1 MVTGTLAC
9 PEGATVLR
17 SPLVGT
23 RAGAHEPRER
33 TAVARG
39 PAHDA
44 THTTQHTRRNT
55 FTQRTQVLLVVSAS
69 SHREGE
75 CLWHLARLS
84 VGGRRERLDGTANRL
99 DLREHARRCPGVLVD
114 ALAICGAQRPEQE
127 GPGTLEAGAPQM
139 GADRLPGREGTG
151 GYRADSATHSR

>member
-1 MVTGTLAC
+1 M
-9 PEGATVLR
+9 
-17 SPLVGT
+17 S
-23 RAGAHEPRER
+23 RANEQQSHG
-33 TAVARG
+33 
-39 PAHDA
+39 DL
-44 THTTQHTRRNT
+44 HTTQ
-55 FTQRTQVLLVVSAS
+55 QVLLVVSAS

-99 DLREHARRCPGVLVD
+99 DLREHTRRCPGVLVD

-127 GPGTLEAGAPQM
+127 GPGTLEAGAPHL

-151 GYRADSATHSR
+151 GYRADSAPHSR